1 MSLKDTQAQL
11 NWQRFSLLS
20 IVKSVFLIFAA
31 LLVLAWNIFENIV
44 SGGPDDDDLFTIL
57 FDLGWIG
64 LLIGIGILIVLILLT
79 LGIGYIQWKRKE
91 FAFSA
96 EAVHLRSGIFVT
108 TNESLPY
115 ARIQTVE
122 IERTIF
128 DRLFQMASLKID
140 TGADASEAMKLGL
153 LPYEKTAPLRT
164 WLLAVSNAARQ
175 GTPFPLP
182 PAEYASNFPPQM
194 DSEIVA
200 TEQVVSSA
208 EGTIPP
214 DLPTPEP
221 TQPTDILIYRL
232 SLKNLIL
239 TKIISLGFWGIVGGI
254 GLFITVFF
262 AEGFSIIAFIFAAI
276 GVVTSVFSSFSKQ
289 WDTRLFLSDNGVRLR
304 AGLTTVTS
312 RTIVPERVHLI
323 TIKRGLIMR
332 LLDVWSL
339 SVTYPGMDAD
349 SDDAEQSLKLVPL
362 GSRADIERV
371 LWVFANNLG
380 MDNPSA
386 LLNECMFPRQQ
397 LERHTIGRLEGVRQS
412 FFASE
417 RARYINPFSWR
428 WNALVCTDEVAIK
441 RSRTLLNDSIDILFH
456 EHWQSISMSQGPLA
470 RKLTVASLRVC
481 LVEGDFMAANY
492 PQTDVPV
499 AMDVLR
505 GCAQKRRSEQGETL
519 KVWHKRCQKVA
530 LALAIPE
537 R

>member
-20 IVKSVFLIFAA
+20 IFKSVFLIFAA
-31 LLVLAWNIFENIV
+31 LLVVAWNLLENIA
-44 SGGPDDDDLFTIL
+44 SGGPDDDDFFTMLFE
-57 FDLGWIG
+57 LGLIG

-91 FAFSA
+91 FAFST
-96 EAVHLRSGIFVT
+96 EAVHLRSGIFVK

-153 LPYEKTAPLRT
+153 LAYEKTAPLRT
-164 WLLAVSNAARQ
+164 WLLAASNATRQ
-175 GTPFPLP
+175 GITLPRP
-182 PAEYASNFPPQM
+182 PAEYASNFPAQV
-194 DSEIVA
+194 DGEVA
-200 TEQVVSSA
+200 TVEQVVPSVG
-208 EGTIPP
+208 EIIPS
-214 DLPTPEP
+214 DITTPEQ
-221 TQPTDILIYRL
+221 TLSTDILIYRL
-232 SLKNLIL
+232 SFKNLIL

-254 GLFITVFF
+254 GLLISIFF
-262 AEGFSIIAFIFAAI
+262 AEGFSIIAFLFAAI
-276 GVVTSVFSSFSKQ
+276 GAVTSIFSSFSKQ

-312 RTIVPERVHLI
+312 RTIAPERVHLI

-339 SVTYPGMDAD
+339 SVTYPGIDAD
-349 SDDAEQSLKLVPL
+349 SNDAQQSLTLVPL

-371 LWVFANNLG
+371 LWIFANNFG
-380 MDNPSA
+380 MGNPGA
-386 LLNECMFPRQQ
+386 LLNECMLPRQQ
-397 LERHTIGRLEGVRQS
+397 LERHTIGELEGVRQA

-428 WNALVCTDEVAIK
+428 WNALACTDEVAIK
-441 RSRTLLNDSIDILFH
+441 RSRTLMNDSINILFH
-456 EHWQSISMSQGPLA
+456 EHWQSIAMSQGPLA
-470 RKLTVASLRVC
+470 RKLDVASLKVC
-481 LVEGDFMAANY
+481 LVEGDFMATNY
-492 PQTDVPV
+492 PQGDVPV

-505 GCAQKRRSEQGETL
+505 EYAQKRRSEQGETL
-519 KVWHKRCQKVA
+519 KAWHERCQAVA
-530 LALAIPE
+530 PALAIPE